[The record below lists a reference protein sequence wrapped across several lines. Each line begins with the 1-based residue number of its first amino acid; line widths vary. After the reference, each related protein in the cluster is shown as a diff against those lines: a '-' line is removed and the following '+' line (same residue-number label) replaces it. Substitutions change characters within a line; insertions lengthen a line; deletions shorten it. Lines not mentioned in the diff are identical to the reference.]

1 MTSSI
6 VTTIVSLQ
14 SKLKAR
20 DKTKTWMKAAAIGTQ
35 SGYLVSKSDIESQS
49 NSDDDG
55 EDINKVVENE
65 RHLIYALIIT
75 YCTSFYFIIYS
86 ISTKME

>member
-1 MTSSI
+1 
-6 VTTIVSLQ
+6 
-14 SKLKAR
+14 
-20 DKTKTWMKAAAIGTQ
+20 MKAAAIGTQ
-35 SGYLVSKSDIESQS
+35 SGYLVSKSDIESQC

-75 YCTSFYFIIYS
+75 YCI
-86 ISTKME
+86 